1 MKIDRLKKATKE
13 ISSISLGY
21 FFTAVGGLLGVRI
34 LTAYLTPSQY
44 GELALGITMGGFF
57 YSVLIGPLTN
67 GITRFFSIAKE
78 KKEIRFYLFNIFQI
92 ILKSSTLISLLSL
105 IVIISIFFFWQL
117 KVD

>member
-1 MKIDRLKKATKE
+1 MEINRLKKATKE

-21 FFTAVGGLLGVRI
+21 SFTAIGGLLGVRI

-78 KKEIRFYLFNIFQI
+78 KKEIR
-92 ILKSSTLISLLSL
+92 
-105 IVIISIFFFWQL
+105 
-117 KVD
+117 